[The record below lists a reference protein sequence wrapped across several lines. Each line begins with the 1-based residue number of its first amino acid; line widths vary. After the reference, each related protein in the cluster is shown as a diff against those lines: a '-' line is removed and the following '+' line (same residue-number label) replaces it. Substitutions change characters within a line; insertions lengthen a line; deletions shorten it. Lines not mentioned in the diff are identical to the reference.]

1 MRDRRLVVR
10 VTAPPVEGAANDATI
25 AILARVLGVPARAIS
40 IVAGQSGRN
49 KTMQVTGLDIAA
61 VQARLDR
68 LVSLNREGLSGCR
81 SAG

>member
-1 MRDRRLVVR
+1 
-10 VTAPPVEGAANDATI
+10 VTAPPVDGAANDATI

-68 LVSLNREGLSGCR
+68 LASLNKH
-81 SAG
+81 

>member
-1 MRDRRLVVR
+1 VRDRRLVVR

-68 LVSLNREGLSGCR
+68 LC
-81 SAG
+81 